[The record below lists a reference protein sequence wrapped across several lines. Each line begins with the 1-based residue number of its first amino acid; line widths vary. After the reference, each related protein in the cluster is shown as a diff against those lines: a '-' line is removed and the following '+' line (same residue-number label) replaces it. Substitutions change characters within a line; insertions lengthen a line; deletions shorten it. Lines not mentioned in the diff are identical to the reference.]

1 MRLFLALPLFALAAC
16 QVTKDEKND
25 TVTAEF
31 NGDVAENQVAA
42 AGNEAENI
50 AEDITNDVKQTA
62 NKVENKT
69 SDLGNKAKNLDVDVD
84 VSTSG
89 NKAD

>member
-1 MRLFLALPLFALAAC
+1 MRLILALPLLAMAAC

-31 NGDVAENQVAA
+31 NGDVAENGITAA
-42 AGNEAENI
+42 TNEAGNI
-50 AEDITNDVKQTA
+50 AADITNDVKQTA

-69 SDLGNKAKNLDVDVD
+69 SDIGNTAKNLDVDVN

-89 NKAD
+89 NKSK

>member
-1 MRLFLALPLFALAAC
+1 MRILIALPLLALAAC
-16 QVTKDEKND
+16 QVTKDKGND
-25 TVTAEF
+25 TITAEF
-31 NGDVAENQVAA
+31 NGDVAENQVSA

-50 AEDITNDVKQTA
+50 AADITNDVKQTA

-69 SDLGNKAKNLDVDVD
+69 GEIGNKAKNLDVDVN

-89 NKAD
+89 NKTK